1 MRIKSYCILYLY
13 TMPIPIEIYVDFDD
27 KTHLFK
33 IEKGKTTFRDIE
45 NQFLEIPEFD
55 GKQIY
60 GIYNDAR
67 ADEMTT
73 KEFSTP
79 PEYLESILTIPF
91 LIITDLENLKKY
103 PEAVKL
109 YNIYN
114 DNVSTGHLYKQR
126 ETGEYKK
133 SPSIELKGGRRK
145 SRRKSFRQKKRRSTR
160 HKKNVSK

>member
-1 MRIKSYCILYLY
+1 
-13 TMPIPIEIYVDFDD
+13 
-27 KTHLFK
+27 
-33 IEKGKTTFRDIE
+33 
-45 NQFLEIPEFD
+45 
-55 GKQIY
+55 
-60 GIYNDAR
+60 
-67 ADEMTT
+67 MTT